1 MWWAILPTAN
11 AAQTDSA
18 ARASIEARVMT
29 SSAIILFAHGARD
42 PQWAEP
48 FQKIRAMMAQ
58 QLPDTPIEL
67 AFLELMQ
74 PQLSDSVKKLS
85 ASGATQITLIPLFMA
100 QGGHL
105 KHDLPLMLDDI
116 RRENPT
122 STIHVTPPIG
132 ESPELL
138 ALIAEWACKQHQD
151 KK

>member
-1 MWWAILPTAN
+1 
-11 AAQTDSA
+11 
-18 ARASIEARVMT
+18 MT